1 MNLGLLIVPALAGY
15 WLLDRTCLW
24 QYQLRR
30 ESGYSLFFKSAIAGL
45 VLVATARIFCVAL
58 EAVFPYME
66 AWAGGYVKAWAGV
79 YVKALAGVAPFEHS
93 DTVVLTAVFALVA
106 PLILNCIFNVNERA
120 KRTALMNGD
129 LVEWVVQD
137 SLDYSTLVEISMRS
151 GKSYIGLAT
160 HSGVSTS
167 GPTDIALIPFASG
180 YRDRRTRELTMTTYY
195 SDTLLDYEG
204 DLEDFQVVVPRAE
217 IASARKFIPGVWRS
231 PPAVV
236 KTSRN
241 SGRIAPTGRGRPG
254 I

>member
-15 WLLDRTCLW
+15 WLLDQTCLW

-58 EAVFPYME
+58 EAVLPYME

-79 YVKALAGVAPFEHS
+79 YVKARAGVAPFEHS

-106 PLILNCIFNVNERA
+106 PPILNCIFNVNERA
-120 KRTALMNGD
+120 KRTALTNGD

-137 SLDYSTLVEISMRS
+137 SLDHPTLVEISLRS

-180 YRDRRTRELTMTTYY
+180 YRDRRTHELTMTTYY
-195 SDTLLDYEG
+195 SDTLSGYEG

-217 IASARKFIPGVWRS
+217 IASARKFIPGVWRAS
-231 PPAVV
+231 AYDRPTARAPKPA
-236 KTSRN
+236 TPL
-241 SGRIAPTGRGRPG
+241 GAGGGPQ
-254 I
+254 